1 MAIKENFISMAP
13 DEASSAVASP
23 IDNNKTLL
31 VDQYTSDVEPGQPE
45 FVEDVRNI
53 EDLFAH
59 FKPAVEVGFTDEEGG
74 SVSENLHFSELR
86 DFEADGGK
94 GRLVSNSEFLSSIKM
109 KVDSSSKIKKSIEQN
124 RKLRDILKAEASRE
138 ELKELLKGMLDEL
151 ENSK

>member
-23 IDNNKTLL
+23 IDNNKTLV

-45 FVEDVRNI
+45 FVEDVQNI
-53 EDLFAH
+53 EDLFTR
-59 FKPAVEVGFTDEEGG
+59 FKPAVEVNFTDEEGG
-74 SVSENLHFSELR
+74 SVEEKLHFAEMR

-94 GRLVSNSEFLSSIKM
+94 GKLVSNSEFLSNIKM
-109 KVDSSSKIKKSIEQN
+109 KVDSSTKIKKSIEQN
-124 RKLRDILKAEASRE
+124 RKLRDILKADASRE

-151 ENSK
+151 ENGK